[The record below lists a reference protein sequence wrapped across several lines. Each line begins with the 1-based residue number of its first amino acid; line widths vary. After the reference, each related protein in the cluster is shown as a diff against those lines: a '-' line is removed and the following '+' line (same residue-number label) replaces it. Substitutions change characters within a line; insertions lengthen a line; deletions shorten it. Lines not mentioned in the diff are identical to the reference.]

1 MDGITPRPGDGRIS
15 RYDAANLARVSHK
28 TITRWISQG
37 YLKDVR
43 REGRRVWL
51 NPAEVIEVEYRV
63 HTAERERMALVLGR
77 PAA

>member
-1 MDGITPRPGDGRIS
+1 VDGIVPRPGDGRIS
-15 RYDAANLARVSHK
+15 RYDAAALARVSHK
-28 TITRWISQG
+28 TITRWISLG

-51 NPAEVIEVEYRV
+51 SPAEVIDVEYRV
-63 HTAERERMALVLGR
+63 HQAERARMQLVLGQ